1 MSNEL
6 DDLKLMWKQ
15 SMPVADTQLPS
26 GIVQKA
32 TAKKR
37 SSIYF
42 QYGNIIILAATAL
55 VIYIFLW
62 RLYPYNYILS
72 KAGVLV
78 MIGSLVVRII
88 IEFFSIIKW
97 RKIAVD
103 AQALQNTEN
112 TLRYHRFR
120 KLVHGP
126 VTFSIVALY
135 SLAFYSLMPEFS
147 EHVPAWLTFVTCAS
161 YPIGAII
168 IIFQIKKGI
177 RKEMDDIATLA
188 DFGRSLRGEE

>member
-6 DDLKLMWKQ
+6 DDLKQMWKQ
-15 SMPVADTQLPS
+15 STPVVNAIPPT

-32 TAKKR
+32 EAKKR

-72 KAGVLV
+72 KAGVLT
-78 MIGSLVVRII
+78 MMGSLVLRIL
-88 IEFFSIIKW
+88 IEFFSIYKW

-112 TLRYHRFR
+112 TLRYYQFR

-126 VTFSIVALY
+126 VTFAIVALY

-147 EHVPAWLTFVTCAS
+147 EHVPTWLTIVTCAS

-177 RKEMDDIATLA
+177 RKEMNDIATLA
-188 DFGRSLRGEE
+188 DFGKSLRGEE